1 MNHVCC
7 EVIQHN
13 TKVNHIAS
21 NYSDYMDSMEK
32 KLTSKQTSLCVI
44 KNYKGK
50 KFIVKPGHIVHVF
63 LHLSKPTMKQTAF
76 FIP

>member
-32 KLTSKQTSLCVI
+32 KLTSKQTLLYV
-44 KNYKGK
+44 K
-50 KFIVKPGHIVHVF
+50 KKLPWM
-63 LHLSKPTMKQTAF
+63 LNS
-76 FIP
+76 IPKHMLKYLPISEQQAPK